1 MTPHGA
7 VRERYM
13 RDEPRI
19 RLGGLAAN
27 LARVQS
33 FSRHPDHQ
41 AEVAHLI
48 EQSAFFI
55 EWTARDVGDD
65 IQPVLADLQRR
76 LVRWRGSWETI
87 WSDPDRLRSIAAE
100 AGSWS
105 EQILK
110 MSGLLD
116 E

>member
-1 MTPHGA
+1 MTPHA
-7 VRERYM
+7 AIRERYM

-41 AEVAHLI
+41 AEVARLI
-48 EQSAFFI
+48 EESAFFI
-55 EWTARDVGDD
+55 EWTVGDVTDD
-65 IQPVLADLQRR
+65 IRPVLADLQRC
-76 LVRWRGSWETI
+76 LVRWRRSWDSI
-87 WSDPDRLRSIAAE
+87 WPDSDRLHRIARE

-116 E
+116 D